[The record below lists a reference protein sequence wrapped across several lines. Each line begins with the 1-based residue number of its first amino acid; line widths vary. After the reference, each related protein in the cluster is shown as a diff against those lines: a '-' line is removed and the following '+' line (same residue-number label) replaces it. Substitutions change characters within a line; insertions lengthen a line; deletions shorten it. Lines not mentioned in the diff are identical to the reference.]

1 MLEQRTAIFSRSEIH
16 NVQKQ
21 KLNVLKSL
29 CLFGRVL
36 LWNFLTSGDVEKVV
50 TLMGRGGFVC
60 SLRKVQPGTENLEE
74 R

>member
-1 MLEQRTAIFSRSEIH
+1 MLEHRIAIFSRSEIH

-29 CLFGRVL
+29 CLLGRML
-36 LWNFLTSGDVEKVV
+36 LRNFLTSGDVEKVV

-60 SLRKVQPGTENLEE
+60 RLGKAQPETENLAE